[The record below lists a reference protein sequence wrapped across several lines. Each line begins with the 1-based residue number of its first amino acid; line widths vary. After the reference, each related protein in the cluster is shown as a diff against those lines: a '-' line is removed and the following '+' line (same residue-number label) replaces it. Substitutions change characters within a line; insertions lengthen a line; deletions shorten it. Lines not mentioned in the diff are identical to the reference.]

1 MMMVVFTACVCVEL
15 GVAEDGGAFDPSTL
29 DPNRCESCYGA
40 ETDDLK

>member
-1 MMMVVFTACVCVEL
+1 MMMMVVFTVEL